1 MHSSKVKLNN
11 PNMCL
16 QDSIALLPLDY
27 KLTQVLQMRIENSLS
42 IFNYPLSI
50 INYFKYRL
58 NSLTLPPSLLERGWG

>member
-42 IFNYPLSI
+42 IFNYQLSI
-50 INYFKYRL
+50 IL
-58 NSLTLPPSLLERGWG
+58 GIGLIP

>member
-27 KLTQVLQMRIENSLS
+27 KLPQVLQMRIENSLS
-42 IFNYPLSI
+42 IFNYQLSI
-50 INYFKYRL
+50 INYFIYRL

>member
-42 IFNYPLSI
+42 IFNYQLSI